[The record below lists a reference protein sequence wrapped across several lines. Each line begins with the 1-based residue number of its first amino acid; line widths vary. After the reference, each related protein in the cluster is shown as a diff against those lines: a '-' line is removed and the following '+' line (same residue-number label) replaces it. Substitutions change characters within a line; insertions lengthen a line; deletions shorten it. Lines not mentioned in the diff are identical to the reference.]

1 MKLTT
6 IELKNNKSLLLLSVL
21 SFSKIA
27 RPPQASPPHFRKFIS
42 LVVSLPRLVLCARV
56 VSLHFPCSVSFPPS
70 NLLRLSLSLSMCPNT
85 SCAKILRSIRSTH
98 RPCLPPPLDLR
109 LHKKH
114 VTLDIDWSWKDRNIK
129 NAEQ

>member
-1 MKLTT
+1 M
-6 IELKNNKSLLLLSVL
+6 SLLLLSVL

-70 NLLRLSLSLSMCPNT
+70 NLLRLSLSLSRCALTPLVQKSLDRSAPPTGHAFHRHSTCDSTRNT
-85 SCAKILRSIRSTH
+85 
-98 RPCLPPPLDLR
+98 
-109 LHKKH
+109 
-114 VTLDIDWSWKDRNIK
+114 
-129 NAEQ
+129 